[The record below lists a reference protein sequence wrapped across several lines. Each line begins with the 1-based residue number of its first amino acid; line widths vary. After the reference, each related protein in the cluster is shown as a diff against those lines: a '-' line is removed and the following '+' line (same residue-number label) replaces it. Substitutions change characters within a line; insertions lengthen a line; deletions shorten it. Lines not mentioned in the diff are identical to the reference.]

1 MNPACLDRDRTRE
14 DRLSVLSWSA
24 LQERLRCTS
33 PWEWPEHVIPWLM
46 DATAPITR
54 DGPAAQ
60 EDVDKLVDALV
71 LVNALGRLHRTRTG
85 CVHDAFRGVREV
97 LFKALRQRLS
107 AQEVCTLLDTIDFEA
122 RLLEQEVMAAVA

>member
-1 MNPACLDRDRTRE
+1 MNPVCLDRDRSRE
-14 DRLSVLSWSA
+14 DRLAVLSWPA

-33 PWEWPEHVIPWLM
+33 PWEWPAHVIPWLM
-46 DATAPITR
+46 ELTAPITR
-54 DGPAAQ
+54 EGPTAQ

-85 CVHDAFRGVREV
+85 SVQDAFRAVREV

-107 AQEVCTLLDTIDFEA
+107 PQEVCTLLDTIDFEA